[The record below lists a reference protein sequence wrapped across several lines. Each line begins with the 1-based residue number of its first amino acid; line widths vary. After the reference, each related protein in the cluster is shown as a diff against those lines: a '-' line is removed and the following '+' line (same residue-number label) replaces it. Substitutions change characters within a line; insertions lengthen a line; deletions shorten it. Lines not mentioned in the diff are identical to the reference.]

1 MKKILFFFLLLTGTL
16 VSQAYDFSAV
26 APTGQTLYYNI
37 NGNTVTVTHPN
48 AINIYIDEAYI
59 GYTTPTGILTI
70 PASVT
75 YNGTTYSVTSIGN
88 YAFGYCSGLINVTIP
103 NSVTNIG
110 IYAFCGCN
118 GLASV
123 TVPNSVTSIENQAFY
138 LVKNIVYNGSATG
151 GPWGALTVNGY
162 VEGDLIYEDTT
173 RTKVTGC
180 STSATSVTI
189 PNSVTSIGNHAFTE
203 CSSLA
208 EITSLAITA
217 PTLVTD
223 ALTGVNDMIPINIP
237 CGSSMSYY
245 SRWSYFSN
253 FVEASGFSFS
263 ASSNDNSMGIVSIL
277 TQPTC
282 SARQAVI
289 NAVPATGYQFDHW
302 SDGITTNPYALT
314 VTTDTNLM
322 AFFVPQ
328 ERDTVFFYDTVIVD
342 NYIHDTIMV
351 HDTITITEPIT
362 YYTLFVTSGNLN
374 RGLVAGNGMFPE
386 GTEVEIAAIPI
397 QGNMFVQWVD
407 GNTDNPRRVTVNGNT
422 NYVAT
427 FEANQ
432 VGVTEVEGVNFTIGT
447 ENGAIVVKDA
457 PEMQIRIFDNLGR
470 CLITNKGGELVRLF
484 NMPASGTYMVQ
495 VGNYPAQKVV
505 VVK

>member
-1 MKKILFFFLLLTGTL
+1 
-16 VSQAYDFSAV
+16 
-26 APTGQTLYYNI
+26 
-37 NGNTVTVTHPN
+37 
-48 AINIYIDEAYI
+48 
-59 GYTTPTGILTI
+59 
-70 PASVT
+70 
-75 YNGTTYSVTSIGN
+75 
-88 YAFGYCSGLINVTIP
+88 
-103 NSVTNIG
+103 
-110 IYAFCGCN
+110 
-118 GLASV
+118 
-123 TVPNSVTSIENQAFY
+123 
-138 LVKNIVYNGSATG
+138 
-151 GPWGALTVNGY
+151 
-162 VEGDLIYEDTT
+162 
-173 RTKVTGC
+173 
-180 STSATSVTI
+180 
-189 PNSVTSIGNHAFTE
+189 
-203 CSSLA
+203 
-208 EITSLAITA
+208 
-217 PTLVTD
+217 
-223 ALTGVNDMIPINIP
+223 
-237 CGSSMSYY
+237 
-245 SRWSYFSN
+245 
-253 FVEASGFSFS
+253 
-263 ASSNDNSMGIVSIL
+263 
-277 TQPTC
+277 
-282 SARQAVI
+282 
-289 NAVPATGYQFDHW
+289 
-302 SDGITTNPYALT
+302 
-314 VTTDTNLM
+314 
-322 AFFVPQ
+322 
-328 ERDTVFFYDTVIVD
+328 
-342 NYIHDTIMV
+342 MV